1 MVRKENRV
9 SQVGDDTLKI
19 KHISISLSF
28 LPTLLQSK
36 SSVQYNRGQ
45 NNQVFSQLLSNI
57 ELATLSCIANI
68 SASF

>member
-45 NNQVFSQLLSNI
+45 NNQVFSQLLDNI